1 MDSLKIAITF
11 SLWFCANQKS
21 TKVKAAW
28 NTAPQNKQINPN
40 KQTKQNNN
48 KKTTQKTKPTYK
60 QTKTLHNI
68 ALHGTLKRCSNYC
81 VVFQRL
87 RNTLKQLLYGGY
99 ESLANSLACGDKAE
113 DFDSVSALSGGV
125 RHGML
130 PSSQTHG
137 V

>member
-48 KKTTQKTKPTYK
+48 KKNHTK
-60 QTKTLHNI
+60 N
-68 ALHGTLKRCSNYC
+68 
-81 VVFQRL
+81 
-87 RNTLKQLLYGGY
+87 
-99 ESLANSLACGDKAE
+99 
-113 DFDSVSALSGGV
+113 
-125 RHGML
+125 
-130 PSSQTHG
+130 
-137 V
+137 